1 MDLTVA
7 ICMYNARKYIRE
19 TLSCILSQSVQ
30 DFHLLI
36 VDDASTDDGAA
47 LVEEFFREHPRQY
60 ELQRLPENGGLCAG
74 RRFVEEHASTKY
86 LLFVDADDCPYP
98 QMVEKLYG
106 KIVSDP
112 DLMAVGCYQEYMG
125 TNGEK
130 LRGGIY
136 LGCKT
141 KEEFY
146 AKAAAGK
153 LIFMSAGA
161 AVFDRELA
169 LRVGGHQLD
178 GFPEGKPRYRD
189 LCEDLDLWCRMS
201 DLFVEGKAIIVLP
214 EVLWRYRKHERA
226 MSTDSFGMTLRMKH
240 IKGNLRRRRSG
251 QKDLSF
257 IEFRDNLPPAEEKA
271 IRREAVAADSFR
283 KAYFLLRKGRIFSAL
298 FHLLRSFFAQPSY
311 GWKKVRANLHIFH

>member
-36 VDDASTDDGAA
+36 LDDASTDDGAA

-112 DLMAVGCYQEYMG
+112 DLMAVGCYLGYMDLDG
-125 TNGEK
+125 RAR
-130 LRGGIY
+130 RGGVFM
-136 LGCKT
+136 GCKT
-141 KEEFY
+141 KEEFFQ
-146 AKAAAGK
+146 KAEAGK
-153 LIFMSAGA
+153 LIFLPSTS
-161 AVFDRELA
+161 VYDRQVA
-169 LRVGGHQLD
+169 LRVGGHQVD
-178 GFPEGKPRYRD
+178 GFPEGRPRYRD

-201 DLFVEGKAIIVLP
+201 DLFREGKAAVVIP
-214 EVLWRYRKHERA
+214 EVLYRYRKGA
-226 MSTDSFGMTLRMKH
+226 GMSTDSFGMTLRMKH
-240 IKGNLRRRRSG
+240 IKGNLRRRRQG
-251 QKDLSF
+251 QSDLTF
-257 IEFRDNLPPAEEKA
+257 LEFRSRLTPKEMKA